1 MLNLK
6 IGKNQKMV
14 IEINGERVEMIS
26 DKNVILSI
34 IADKTKVSI
43 KREKIPF
50 LDSIAY
56 LNKVSNPQEKE
67 QN

>member
-6 IGKNQKMV
+6 IGKNQKM
-14 IEINGERVEMIS
+14 IITIHGEKVEMIA

-34 IADKTKVSI
+34 IADRTKVSI
-43 KREKIPF
+43 NREKVPMLTACEDITAN
-50 LDSIAY
+50 L
-56 LNKVSNPQEKE
+56 QEKE